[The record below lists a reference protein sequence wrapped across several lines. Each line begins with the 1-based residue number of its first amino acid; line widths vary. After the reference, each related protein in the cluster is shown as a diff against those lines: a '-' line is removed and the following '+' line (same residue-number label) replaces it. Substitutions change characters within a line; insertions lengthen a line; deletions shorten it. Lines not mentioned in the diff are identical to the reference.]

1 MRGFTAIGH
10 VALRTKDVERSL
22 DFYSGRL
29 GFAEILRLHRDDGR
43 LWLIYLR
50 ITDDQFLEIF
60 PDAAGER
67 APPPEA
73 NGLNHL
79 CLNVDDL
86 ERVVAQLRER
96 GIPLTQ
102 GPKLGA
108 DGNLPAWIEDPDGNR
123 IELMQMAESGLQAQ
137 AIRRL
142 AAGRAEEA
150 RAAPRR

>member
-10 VALRTKDVERSL
+10 VALRTKDFERSL

-50 ITDDQFLEIF
+50 ITDDQFLEVF

-102 GPKLGA
+102 GPTG
-108 DGNLPAWIEDPDGNR
+108 
-123 IELMQMAESGLQAQ
+123 SGS
-137 AIRRL
+137 RYSR
-142 AAGRAEEA
+142 
-150 RAAPRR
+150 P